1 MAKPALIAR
10 AKLSSRSDDANEPAR
25 WITLGVAFEANIKGE
40 LGYSVK
46 LNVIPVGWNGDLLLM
61 PPQDDDRS

>member
-10 AKLSSRSDDANEPAR
+10 AKLASRSDDPNEQAR
-25 WITLGVAFEANIKGE
+25 WVTLGVAFEANIKGE
-40 LGYSVK
+40 VGYSVK
-46 LNVIPVGWNGDLLLM
+46 LNVIPTGWNGDLLLM